1 MVVVEILQFRR
12 VANWSAENRTAPPAE
27 INWIRRRRNH
37 QFRRAGYKTDRKS
50 QVDSCILQCINS
62 CQAKIGVANGSHGLD
77 YTGLP
82 DN

>member
-1 MVVVEILQFRR
+1 MVVVEILQFRGG
-12 VANWSAENRTAPPAE
+12 ANWSVQNRKAPPAE

-62 CQAKIGVANGSHGLD
+62 CYAKMGVANEAHGFN

-82 DN
+82 NN